1 MESLFLE
8 LKAILEV
15 QKETIKEV
23 LNTAREHNRALRQL
37 DMELLNAA
45 LRREE
50 ELTAALNRQ
59 DKDREKIAAILSEA
73 AGLPADSSLSML
85 IGKAPSRME
94 REIKDIKEISDEIR
108 DIAGQLGE
116 INEQNGMLSKQ
127 AMRVNDMLLNA
138 LAPGRKK
145 TYSPQGVAKE
155 NMQVS
160 LLDKKA

>member
-15 QKETIKEV
+15 QRETMQQL
-23 LNTAREHNRALRQL
+23 LNTAREHNRAVRQL
-37 DMELLNAA
+37 DMELLNTA

-50 ELTAALNRQ
+50 ELVATLNRQ
-59 DKDREKIAAILSEA
+59 DKERQEMAAILSAA
-73 AGLPADSSLSML
+73 AGLPGDATLGML
-85 IGKAPSRME
+85 TGKAPPHLE
-94 REIKDIKEISDEIR
+94 NDIKEISVGLK
-108 DIAGQLGE
+108 DIAWQLGE
-116 INEQNGMLSKQ
+116 INHQNGLLSKQ
-127 AMRVNDMLLNA
+127 AMRVNEMLLNA

-155 NMQVS
+155 SIQVS